1 MMPKALV
8 PIRLPVL
15 WYINPDNTVTIE
27 YDKKFSWFESVLSN
41 ILKSPKILKRPLDN
55 LNSQLWILMDGTN
68 NIGNLVSKMESLFQ
82 EEIIPAENR
91 INKSIDTF
99 LDLGLITIITTKEE
113 ITWDNEK
120 FKK

>member
-1 MMPKALV
+1 
-8 PIRLPVL
+8 
-15 WYINPDNTVTIE
+15 
-27 YDKKFSWFESVLSN
+27 
-41 ILKSPKILKRPLDN
+41 
-55 LNSQLWILMDGTN
+55 MDGTN

>member
-1 MMPKALV
+1 MMRKTLV
-8 PIRLPVL
+8 PIRFPVI
-15 WYINPDNTVTIE
+15 WIINPDNTVTIE
-27 YDKKFSWFESVLSN
+27 YDKKFSRFESLLSN
-41 ILKSPKILKRPLDN
+41 ILKSPKILKRPLDK

-99 LDLGLITIITTKEE
+99 LDLGLITIITTREE
-113 ITWDNEK
+113 ITWNTEK